1 MVGKPSP
8 VWDHG
13 YPSTVELSDGSLY
26 TVYYQRAEDSDGFN
40 SLLGCRWELP
50 PR

>member
-1 MVGKPSP
+1 MIGVPSP
-8 VWDHG
+8 IWDHG

-26 TVYYQRAEDSDGFN
+26 TVYYQRAQESDTFN

-50 PR
+50 ER